1 MIILVGIGCFMAGAV
16 VGIVMM
22 SLCVASH
29 NSSLELENRQKAGAG
44 GQAKGWGWRCRYCGR
59 TYKDLRE
66 EAEYKER
73 ERRSR
78 TW

>member
-29 NSSLELENRQKAGAG
+29 NSIRK
-44 GQAKGWGWRCRYCGR
+44 RYSAMR
-59 TYKDLRE
+59 
-66 EAEYKER
+66 
-73 ERRSR
+73 
-78 TW
+78 